1 MTRAPIILTG
11 FLGSGKSTVA
21 AALGTALNRTVVDL
35 DDVITVKTG
44 RTPGEIIDED
54 GEEAFRDIE
63 TQFLEHVLNRSEAH
77 VIALG
82 GGAWIQDQNRELIT
96 RHAGVAVW
104 LDAPFELC
112 WRRIAVMAN
121 TRPLARD
128 RAAAELLFERRRPD
142 YALAQVRVAM
152 IEEKSV
158 DAVVG
163 EIIASLKSALSD

>member
-21 AALGTALNRTVVDL
+21 AALGGALNRAVVDL
-35 DDVITVKTG
+35 DDVITMNTG

-54 GEEAFRDIE
+54 GEKVFRDIE
-63 TQFLEHVLNRSEAH
+63 THFLENVLNGSPVQ

-82 GGAWIQDQNRELIT
+82 GGAWIQDQNRELIN

-112 WRRIAVMAN
+112 WKRIAAMAT
-121 TRPLARD
+121 TRPLARN
-128 RAAAELLFERRRPD
+128 RAAAETLFERRRPD
-142 YALAQVRVAM
+142 YALAQVRVA
-152 IEEKSV
+152 ITEDKSV
-158 DAVVG
+158 DAVVS
-163 EIIASLKSALSD
+163 EIIATLDSTLSD